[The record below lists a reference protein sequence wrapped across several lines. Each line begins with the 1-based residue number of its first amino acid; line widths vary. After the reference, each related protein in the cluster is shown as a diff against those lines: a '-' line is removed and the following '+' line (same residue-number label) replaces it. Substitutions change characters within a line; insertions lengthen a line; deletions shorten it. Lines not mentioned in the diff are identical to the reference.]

1 MAWRESNP
9 PHHVTASMR
18 SSPGPFSLTL
28 DTPGLGLET
37 PKGRKPQVLKQE
49 DQGPGEGRGLVQVI
63 QDRLCRSQ
71 GAYSWLLARGRGP
84 GRRHPGPGPS
94 FLPKA
99 PTSEFPVS
107 LQLFARSQACCP
119 SNPPRDT
126 GREATPSHWP
136 QDQGVLGAKGVLRL
150 LQPQLYPQPKPPPQL
165 SRVLL
170 VLSLPSLWPLPRPP
184 TAEPGPRPTLSA
196 SRVGALPPS
205 R

>member
-1 MAWRESNP
+1 MRHRRAAQWHGEKSNP
-9 PHHVTASMR
+9 PHHVTPSMR
-18 SSPGPFSLTL
+18 SSSPSPFSLAL
-28 DTPGLGLET
+28 NTPGVGLET

-119 SNPPRDT
+119 CNPPRDT
-126 GREATPSHWP
+126 EREATPSHWH
-136 QDQGVLGAKGVLRL
+136 QDQEVVRAKGVLRL
-150 LQPQLYPQPKPPPQL
+150 LQPQLCPQPEPSTPAQQGPIGTQSPIPLTPSSAPNRRTRPQTH
-165 SRVLL
+165 SF
-170 VLSLPSLWPLPRPP
+170 S
-184 TAEPGPRPTLSA
+184 
-196 SRVGALPPS
+196 
-205 R
+205 